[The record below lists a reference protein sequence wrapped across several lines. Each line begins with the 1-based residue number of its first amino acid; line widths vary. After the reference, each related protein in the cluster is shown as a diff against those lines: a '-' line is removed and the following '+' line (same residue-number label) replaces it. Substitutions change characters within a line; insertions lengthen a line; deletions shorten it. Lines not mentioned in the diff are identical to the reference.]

1 MDGYNVYRGVK
12 KPLEFKGLKGRY
24 IQWAAS
30 IIAGSILMLLVLKF
44 LLGWLV
50 SFILSFIVGGL
61 LWIKM
66 MLKAK
71 RGVHTKKIT
80 KGLVVMN
87 LKKRRIL

>member
-1 MDGYNVYRGVK
+1 MKGYNVYRGVK

-30 IIAGSILMLLVLKF
+30 IIAGSILMLLILKF

-50 SFILSFIVGGL
+50 SFIISFIIGGL
-61 LWIKM
+61 LWMNM
-66 MLKAK
+66 MMKAK
-71 RGVHTKKIT
+71 KGVHTKKIV

-87 LKKRRIL
+87 LKKRKIL